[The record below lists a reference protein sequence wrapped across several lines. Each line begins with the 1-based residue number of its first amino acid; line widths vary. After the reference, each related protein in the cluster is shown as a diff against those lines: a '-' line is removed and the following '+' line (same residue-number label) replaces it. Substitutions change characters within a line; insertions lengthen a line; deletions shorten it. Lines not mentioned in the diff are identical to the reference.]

1 MDKME
6 ILRMAFGATKHPEK
20 ALKLA
25 RDMAAF
31 VSEQPAAAK
40 IIAAQP
46 PPSSAAPSTVSLS
59 QRMSMTDIANQ
70 AGVAVS
76 TVWRDAQRHKLVGAD
91 GLIDLDAY
99 LSIRPSQGSA
109 SQRFNIKIAS
119 RERKSWTKEES
130 ERAAVLLDNGVPI
143 GEVAHLIGRT
153 SKAVQGAV
161 RQGKIPVKK
170 YKPNPKYQ
178 MAGAITAEKRGYKLK
193 SKTLN
198 DLLGDGLE
206 GKE

>member
-6 ILRMAFGATKHPEK
+6 ILRMAFGATKDPEE

-25 RDMAAF
+25 REMAAF
-31 VSEQPAAAK
+31 VSDQPAAAK

-46 PPSSAAPSTVSLS
+46 PPSRSAPTTISASK
-59 QRMSMTDIANQ
+59 RMSMTDIANR

-99 LSIRPSQGSA
+99 LLIRPSKASA
-109 SQRFNIKIAS
+109 SNRVSTKGAS
-119 RERKSWTKEES
+119 KERKSWTKEES

-143 GEVAHLIGRT
+143 GKVAHMIGRT

-178 MAGAITAEKRGYKLK
+178 MAGANTALQRGYELK
-193 SKTLN
+193 QKTLN
-198 DLLGDGLE
+198 DLWGDDG
-206 GKE
+206 GAA